1 MTSFTMTLHLSESLC
16 PAPFVAVR
24 WLDTDINLKSS
35 IIPPSGIIKVS
46 FITMPTDISART
58 ARKLHL
64 KGILSPLMGLIPLSF
79 LSKMQWSSS
88 GILITTLRWF
98 PMNSI
103 YQQLSYA
110 NTLILMSP
118 YLNGSF
124 RNVWVLMKSIT
135 TIFPDA
141 IQVTF
146 ASSLIMLTAI
156 YMMYSIRETNN
167 TYHCI
172 FQVFPGRKDAA

>member
-1 MTSFTMTLHLSESLC
+1 MTPFTMTLHLSESPC
-16 PAPFVAVR
+16 PAPFVAAR
-24 WLDTDINLKSS
+24 WLGTDINLKSS
-35 IIPPSGIIKVS
+35 IIPPSGITKVS

-64 KGILSPLMGLIPLSF
+64 KGIHSPLMDLIPHTF

-88 GILITTLRWF
+88 EILITTLRWF

-110 NTLILMSP
+110 NTLIHMSP

-167 TYHCI
+167 TYPCI